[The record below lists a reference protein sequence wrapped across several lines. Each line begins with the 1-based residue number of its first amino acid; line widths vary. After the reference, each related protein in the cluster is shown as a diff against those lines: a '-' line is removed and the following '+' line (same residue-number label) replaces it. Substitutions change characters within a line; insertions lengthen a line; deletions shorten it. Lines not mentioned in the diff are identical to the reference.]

1 MKVLVAL
8 SLALTTSLLAQT
20 PGPGVSSGKHPFTFE
35 DMMKLKRVGAPV
47 PSPDGKW
54 VVFDCEDGDLEAN
67 TKISHLWIVP
77 AQGGESRRLNPTPN
91 HEERPRFSPDGKK
104 LIWTSKATDPTQ
116 IWMCDFDT
124 SAGALVGRPHQVT
137 NISTGADGAIWSPN
151 GMNIV
156 FVSTVYPDCQD
167 DACNKQRDDEQ
178 KKSKVKAKIFTRLFY
193 RHWNAYTEFKRSH
206 LFVVSADSSST
217 GILPVGTAGVSP
229 VESLSVSSAA
239 SQTPDKMSGGP
250 TGKMPVLHTSEP
262 RDLTPGDHDVPPFHL
277 GGQDMYAIS
286 PDGQEVA
293 YTSNI
298 ESEAGPAFVEA
309 TSTNNDIFIVPMTG
323 GNRQSGSDPKK
334 ISTSPGS
341 DSTPLYS
348 PDGKY
353 IAWRSQAR
361 AGFEADKWR
370 LMLYDRQSGKTVD
383 VTQEF
388 RGSVGSFAWALS
400 STEIFVSGEDHGESP
415 IFLLGSEVGKA
426 TELLRVHADDLM
438 CSQNGNVLCFSLAS
452 ISAPNE
458 IACLPL
464 HPSELQI
471 GNEAPRKLTEFT
483 VPFGKVTVTHMN
495 DATLSQIDMQPLES
509 FTFKGAN
516 DEEVQGFMVK
526 PPGFNQAKKYPL
538 KFLIHGGPQ
547 GAWGNS
553 WTYRWNAELFAAP
566 SSPQSVGR
574 DFVEPKS
581 GTSPGGS
588 TESRPTK
595 ASSPLANGATDGYV
609 VVMINFHGS
618 TGYGQKFTDSISGD
632 WGGKPYVDL
641 MKGLD
646 YVEKTYPFI
655 DKNREAALGASYGG
669 YMANW
674 LLGHTDR
681 FKCMVS
687 HDGTFNTESAY
698 GTTEELWFPEWE
710 FKGPPWKQRELY
722 RKWSPHLFAEKFKT
736 PTLVVHGQNDYRLDV
751 SEGFQLFTT
760 LQRLKVPSKM
770 LYFPD
775 EGHWVLKPQNS
786 RLWYKTVNDWVDQW
800 CK

>member
-1 MKVLVAL
+1 MHWKI
-8 SLALTTSLLAQT
+8 LALWIALTVSAVAQN
-20 PGPGVSSGKHPFTFE
+20 VKHPFTFE
-35 DMMKLKRVGAPV
+35 DMMKLKRLDEPV

-54 VVFDCEDGDLEAN
+54 VVFAAQDVDLETN

-77 AQGGESRRLNPTPN
+77 ATGGESHRLNETPN
-91 HEERPRFSPDGKK
+91 HEERPRFSPDGKR

-116 IWMCDFDT
+116 IWICDFDT
-124 SAGALVGRPHQVT
+124 DSGTLKGKPYQVT
-137 NISTGADGAIWSPN
+137 NISTGADGAIWSPD
-151 GMNIV
+151 GKNIV
-156 FVSTVYPDCQD
+156 FVSAVYPDCKD
-167 DACNKQRDDEQ
+167 DACNKQRDEEL

-193 RHWNAYTEFKRSH
+193 RHWNAFTEFKRSH
-206 LFVVSADSSST
+206 LFVVSADAT
-217 GILPVGTAGVSP
+217 VEAGVP
-229 VESLSVSSAA
+229 PAPPAA
-239 SQTPDKMSGGP
+239 SQPARLPPQKNGP
-250 TGKMPVLHTSEP
+250 EP

-286 PDGQEVA
+286 PDGQELA

-298 ESEAGPAFVEA
+298 DEVEA
-309 TSTNNDIFIVPMTG
+309 TSANNEIFIVPIAVESAVP
-323 GNRQSGSDPKK
+323 SGHLPDALRTAHATAQPKK
-334 ISTSPGS
+334 ISTSPGA

-370 LMLYDRQSGKTVD
+370 LFAQDRQSGKTAD
-383 VTQEF
+383 LTDKF
-388 RGSVGSFAWALS
+388 DRSIGSFVWWKDSMLLLS
-400 STEIFVSGEDHGESP
+400 FEDHGQELIQMASA
-415 IFLLGSEVGKA
+415 LLSEGPKK
-426 TELLRVHADDLM
+426 TQQGIGQPPHADDLIVVGDNLFY
-438 CSQNGNVLCFSLAS
+438 SNAS
-452 ISAPNE
+452 ASAPNE
-458 IACLPL
+458 IRRIDLSL
-464 HPSELQI
+464 
-471 GNEAPRKLTEFT
+471 
-483 VPFGKVTVTHMN
+483 FGPDATKPIFGPNTPQMDFPVTHIN
-495 DATLSQIDMQPLES
+495 DTLLSSVDMQPLES

-516 DEEVQGFMVK
+516 DEEVQGFMIK
-526 PPGFNQAKKYPL
+526 PPGFDPAKKYPL

-547 GAWGNS
+547 GAWGNE
-553 WTYRWNAELFAAP
+553 WTYRWNAELFA
-566 SSPQSVGR
+566 VGN
-574 DFVEPKS
+574 P
-581 GTSPGGS
+581 
-588 TESRPTK
+588 ESFR
-595 ASSPLANGATDGYV
+595 GQGGYV

-641 MKGLD
+641 MRGLD

-674 LLGHTDR
+674 LLGHTNR
-681 FKCMVS
+681 FKCIVS
-687 HDGTFNTESAY
+687 HDGMFNAESAY
-698 GTTEELWFPEWE
+698 GTTEELWFNEWE
-710 FKGPPWKQRELY
+710 FKGLPWKNRELY
-722 RKWSPHLFAEKFKT
+722 RKWSPHMFAANFKT

-751 SEGFQLFTT
+751 SQGFDLFTT

-800 CK
+800 CKK

>member
-20 PGPGVSSGKHPFTFE
+20 PGPGVSSGKHPFTL
-35 DMMKLKRVGAPV
+35 DAMMKLKRVGAPQ

-54 VVFDCEDGDLEAN
+54 VLFAAEDVDLEAN

-77 AQGGESRRLNPTPN
+77 ANGGESRRLNPTPN
-91 HEERPRFSPDGKK
+91 HEERPRFSPDGKR
-104 LIWTSKATDPTQ
+104 LIWASKATDPTQ
-116 IWMCDFDT
+116 IWMCDFDA
-124 SAGALVGRPHQVT
+124 SAGALVGHPHQVT
-137 NISTGADGAIWSPN
+137 NISTGADGAIWSPD
-151 GMNIV
+151 GKNIV
-156 FVSTVYPDCQD
+156 FVSAVYPDCKD
-167 DACNKQRDDEQ
+167 DACNKQRDDDL
-178 KKSKVKAKIFTRLFY
+178 KKSKLKAKIFTRLLY

-206 LFVVSADSSST
+206 LFVVSADANSST
-217 GILPVGTAGVSP
+217 DILSVGTAGVSP
-229 VESLSVSSAA
+229 AGSSSESVSSAA

-250 TGKMPVLHTSEP
+250 TGKMPVLRKSEP

-298 ESEAGPAFVEA
+298 DEVEA
-309 TSTNNDIFIVPMTG
+309 TSTNNEIFIVPIAG
-323 GNRQSGSDPKK
+323 GTRQSGSDPKK
-334 ISTSPGS
+334 ISTSPGA

-370 LMLYDRQSGKTVD
+370 LLVQDRQSGKTVD
-383 VTQEF
+383 VTQKF
-388 RGSVGSFAWALS
+388 RGSVGSFAWAVS
-400 STEIFVSGEDHGESP
+400 SREIFVSGEDHGESP
-415 IFLLGSEVGKA
+415 IFLLGSEVAKA

-438 CSQNGNVLCFSLAS
+438 CSQNGSALCFSLAS

-458 IACLPL
+458 MACLPL

-483 VPFGKVTVTHMN
+483 VPFGNVTVTHMN
-495 DATLSQIDMQPLES
+495 DALLSTIDMQPLES
-509 FTFKGAN
+509 FTFKGAD

-566 SSPQSVGR
+566 SSPQSVVR

-588 TESRPTK
+588 T
-595 ASSPLANGATDGYV
+595 G
-609 VVMINFHGS
+609 
-618 TGYGQKFTDSISGD
+618 
-632 WGGKPYVDL
+632 
-641 MKGLD
+641 
-646 YVEKTYPFI
+646 
-655 DKNREAALGASYGG
+655 
-669 YMANW
+669 
-674 LLGHTDR
+674 
-681 FKCMVS
+681 
-687 HDGTFNTESAY
+687 
-698 GTTEELWFPEWE
+698 
-710 FKGPPWKQRELY
+710 
-722 RKWSPHLFAEKFKT
+722 
-736 PTLVVHGQNDYRLDV
+736 
-751 SEGFQLFTT
+751 
-760 LQRLKVPSKM
+760 
-770 LYFPD
+770 
-775 EGHWVLKPQNS
+775 
-786 RLWYKTVNDWVDQW
+786 
-800 CK
+800 